1 MPTLIPWLCALAA
14 WADPPGHAPAS
25 PPAAVLA
32 LESALTEA
40 IERAEPSVVAIAREK
55 SDGGKT
61 TAVRGRNPEP
71 STNDPRAIPA
81 GKPGGAGADWV
92 SFDYG
97 SGVVIGKKG
106 EILTAFHVVRAAR
119 RLVVRAVDRQVF
131 EAEVIAADPRS
142 DLAVIVPR
150 DLPDIAPPKL
160 QPMALGDATKLR
172 KGSFLLALGNP
183 FNAAAHD
190 GRASASWGIL
200 SNISRRLADDP
211 EDPNRNTLRYYPTL
225 LQLDA
230 KLNLGMGGGAVI
242 NLRGELVGVT
252 TAAASVNGFD
262 AQAGYAIPLDA
273 IGRRAVETL
282 REGKEVEYGFLG
294 INLDE
299 QGTSRVASA
308 RPGTPAAEGGI
319 QTDDVVVAVN
329 GKPVTDRDSLLL
341 AINALSA
348 GASVK
353 IKVDRQSELLEKTV
367 ELAKYPI
374 LPPSEVI
381 ATNVPAAWR
390 GLRVDYT
397 SRHPNIA
404 GQFGDPILNA
414 MSLGGVVVVEVEP
427 DSPAEK
433 AGLKKGQVIT
443 QIGTQRVRNPR
454 EFARIA
460 AEIKDAVMLR
470 TDLGEVTVP

>member
-1 MPTLIPWLCALAA
+1 MPSLIPWLCALAA
-14 WADPPGHAPAS
+14 WADAPGAAPSA
-25 PPAAVLA
+25 PVAAVAA
-32 LESALTEA
+32 LETALAEA
-40 IERAEPSVVAIAREK
+40 IANAEPSVVAIAREK
-55 SDGGKT
+55 SDSGKT

-71 STNDPRAIPA
+71 SNTDPRVVPP
-81 GKPGGAGADWV
+81 GRPGGIGTEMVA
-92 SFDYG
+92 FDYG
-97 SGVVIGKKG
+97 SGVVVGKKG
-106 EILTAFHVVRAAR
+106 EIVTAFHVVKGAR

-150 DLPDIAPPKL
+150 ELPDVAPPKL
-160 QPMALGDATKLR
+160 RPIPLGDATRLR
-172 KGSFLLALGNP
+172 KGHFLLALGNP

-190 GRASASWGIL
+190 GRPSASWGIL
-200 SNISRRLADDP
+200 SNVARRLVGDP
-211 EDPNRNTLRYYPTL
+211 EDPDSVSLRYYPTL

-242 NLRGELVGVT
+242 NLKGELVGVT

-299 QGTSRVASA
+299 HGTSRVASA

-319 QTDDVVVAVN
+319 QMDDVVVAVN
-329 GKPVTDRDSLLL
+329 GKPVNDRDGLLL
-341 AINALSA
+341 AINALAAGSA
-348 GASVK
+348 VR
-353 IKVDRQSELLEKTV
+353 IKVERQGETLEKTV

-374 LPPSEVI
+374 LAPGEVI
-381 ATNVPAAWR
+381 ATNVPAPWR

-397 SRHPNIA
+397 SKHPNIG
-404 GQFGDPILNA
+404 GQFGEPILNA
-414 MSLGGVVVVEVEP
+414 MSLGGVVIVEVEP
-427 DSPAEK
+427 NSPAEK
-433 AGLKKGQVIT
+433 AGLKRGQVIT
-443 QIGTQRVRNPR
+443 QVGSQRVRNPR
-454 EFARIA
+454 EFARVA
-460 AEIKDAVMLR
+460 AAVKGPVTLR
-470 TDLGEVTVP
+470 TDLGEVTLQ